1 MKKKFIVTAI
11 LIGVG
16 VLIMML
22 TGKIIKPAEINH
34 SKTNTIIVV
43 DKVDKYPYEVIIEEI
58 SDQSGEKHNITI
70 RVDNENVWNLIEKGR
85 TYFMVYSWTDSDTPH
100 LNQIDIVDD
109 YREWFDL
116 NLFKYE
122 WHICVTRSI

>member
-109 YREWFDL
+109 YRE
-116 NLFKYE
+116 
-122 WHICVTRSI
+122 